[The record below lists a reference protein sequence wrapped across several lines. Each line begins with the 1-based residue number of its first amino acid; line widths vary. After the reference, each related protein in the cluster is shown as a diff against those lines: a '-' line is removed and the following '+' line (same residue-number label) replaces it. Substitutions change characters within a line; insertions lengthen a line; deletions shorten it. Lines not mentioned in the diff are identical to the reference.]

1 MLYFATIF
9 FSSSLPPQ
17 LYYNT
22 SAYLSEGFTHE
33 SQIGPQVVHMY
44 AIRNKGPS
52 NILEAEAYFLWPSR
66 TLDGICSAICICITM
81 WTIPCF
87 CMLRRRDPSLFAG
100 ATRDERPHQVRVCTE
115 RCQRAASHGKAHL
128 FSTIRPPQWPAFSH
142 ARSVPIENSS
152 RWATRWH
159 RKMSFTCYAKNA
171 DFGAR

>member
-1 MLYFATIF
+1 M

-66 TLDGICSAICICITM
+66 TLDGICSTICICITM

-87 CMLRRRDPSLFAG
+87 CVLRRRDPSLFAG
-100 ATRDERPHQVRVCTE
+100 ATRDERPHQVRVCTW
-115 RCQRAASHGKAHL
+115 RRQRAASHGKAHL
-128 FSTIRPPQWPAFSH
+128 FHTLRPSDRHFHTLMSWLKIH
-142 ARSVPIENSS
+142 R
-152 RWATRWH
+152 ATAGWH
-159 RKMSFTCYAKNA
+159 RKMNFACYAKNA